1 MSDRQHRESELT
13 DRALLERINHS
24 LHRMADILAT
34 LVWELR
40 HEPGRHPSACT
51 LAGTFKPGVHHMS
64 NTVLVATIPS
74 TKQDGSALDPTS
86 IASITYLKTPVGGG
100 AASTLQVNTA
110 AAGAGLAPADL
121 TVTDTAAVAG
131 DSYSCFVSDTAGNA
145 GAVSNVFT
153 NVAPVTVSPPAA
165 PTLSGTFT
173 Q

>member
-1 MSDRQHRESELT
+1 
-13 DRALLERINHS
+13 
-24 LHRMADILAT
+24 
-34 LVWELR
+34 
-40 HEPGRHPSACT
+40 
-51 LAGTFKPGVHHMS
+51 MS